1 MVLIGPQGVVLL
13 RSVALLEEVSDNVE
27 AGFKVS
33 YAQAT
38 PSVAHSLLRVKM

>member
-1 MVLIGPQGVVLL
+1 MVLLGG
-13 RSVALLEEVSDNVE
+13 VALLEEVSVNVE

-33 YAQAT
+33 SAQAA